1 MLSTDELE
9 YYGSILNESDS
20 LNEVGKYLRSLSIEK
35 QEIEKRMAD
44 LPMLEKLIEEYNQ
57 FNLQEEISW

>member
-35 QEIEKRMAD
+35 QEIEKRMAE

-57 FNLQEEISW
+57 FNFQEGIS

>member
-35 QEIEKRMAD
+35 QEIEKRMAE

-57 FNLQEEISW
+57 FNFQEGISW

>member
-1 MLSTDELE
+1 VLSTDELE

-35 QEIEKRMAD
+35 QEIEKRMAE

-57 FNLQEEISW
+57 FNFQEGIS